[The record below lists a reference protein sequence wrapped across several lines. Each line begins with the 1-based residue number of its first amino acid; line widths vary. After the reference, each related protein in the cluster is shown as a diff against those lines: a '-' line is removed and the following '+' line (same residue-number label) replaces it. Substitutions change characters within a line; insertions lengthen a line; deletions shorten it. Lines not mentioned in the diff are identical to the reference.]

1 MAPELMNEHPY
12 DYRADIWSLGC
23 IIYETLAGEP
33 PFCTTSLRT
42 LYLLIQHENVKW
54 PTFLTDVCFSF
65 LKVTQ
70 KFFVFFFILF
80 QSTKSQSLIRFLR
93 RAYFKKYHHPE

>member
-1 MAPELMNEHPY
+1 MAPELMNETPY
-12 DYRADIWSLGC
+12 DYRADVWSLGC

-54 PTFLTDVCFSF
+54 PSFLTEMCFSF
-65 LKVTQ
+65 LKVIY
-70 KFFVFFFILF
+70 KAHRSI
-80 QSTKSQSLIRFLR
+80 
-93 RAYFKKYHHPE
+93 